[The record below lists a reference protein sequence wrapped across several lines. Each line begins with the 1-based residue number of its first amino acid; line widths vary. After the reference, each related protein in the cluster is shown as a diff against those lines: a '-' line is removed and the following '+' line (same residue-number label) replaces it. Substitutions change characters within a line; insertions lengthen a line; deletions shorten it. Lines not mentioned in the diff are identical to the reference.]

1 MKYFKLAVL
10 KKKCYKDA
18 KRRFRG
24 WYWSLLRKAENVFLF
39 FLKASD
45 YYIGF
50 MGKNVCLKSK
60 TILKKLKGGQY
71 P

>member
-1 MKYFKLAVL
+1 MPREGLG
-10 KKKCYKDA
+10 
-18 KRRFRG
+18 G